1 MENKS
6 FQIQLKALEN
16 RLEVLENLIKEI
28 KVRVAEIND
37 RFDKIGFRDTS
48 TKMAKE
54 HLEIA
59 TKFLKEDNQNNDN
72 K

>member
-16 RLEVLENLIKEI
+16 RLEVLENIIKEI

-48 TKMAKE
+48 TQKAKE